1 MTVLVAERGF
11 DIGQKVREL
20 RRAQALT
27 QEELG
32 ELANVHGTTISDLER
47 GAGRASA
54 KTTKRLARALGVEV
68 RELTAGAR
76 ELPPDEPGLTTE
88 NEAKIGQAKREKA
101 ERDEETR
108 LQGEKNASDTGD
120 RRA

>member
-11 DIGQKVREL
+11 DIGQRVREL
-20 RRAQALT
+20 RREQALT

-32 ELANVHGTTISDLER
+32 QIANVHGTTISDLER

-54 KTTKRLARALGVEV
+54 KTTKRLAKALGVEV

-76 ELPPDEPGLTTE
+76 ELPPDEPGLTAE
-88 NEAKIGQAKREKA
+88 NETKIEQARRVKA

-108 LQGEKNASDTGD
+108 SEGEKNASDTGD